1 MIKIKNVQ
9 NRITDNEIEKAYNQF
24 QRYLLELT
32 IYEEYT
38 KGNNKVGKVN
48 MFRLLSLYK
57 KKGIEIEDKKDLRK
71 RFEDFSLKIEKIKQ
85 ENPNIDLKDIRT
97 QNGRDIV
104 SDVISETQHDKKFL
118 PANLDGVAVI
128 ENFALYVAIAQLNEK
143 SKNKEEVLKEYDI
156 TEKELEKA
164 QESYKKYEKSG
175 MIDIYNNMYQKNKGK
190 VPNRIVHYTA
200 GCLELRPSEARRSL
214 GEIGVLKGSDKKTSN
229 RDINF
234 CYVYEV
240 SKIVIDNIM
249 RDKKLTPEEK
259 NKKIC
264 ELELAE
270 YERVLKKVEEA
281 NEKQNT
287 DRYRILKESDN
298 REIS

>member
-104 SDVISETQHDKKFL
+104 SDVISET
-118 PANLDGVAVI
+118 
-128 ENFALYVAIAQLNEK
+128 
-143 SKNKEEVLKEYDI
+143 
-156 TEKELEKA
+156 
-164 QESYKKYEKSG
+164 
-175 MIDIYNNMYQKNKGK
+175 
-190 VPNRIVHYTA
+190 
-200 GCLELRPSEARRSL
+200 
-214 GEIGVLKGSDKKTSN
+214 
-229 RDINF
+229 
-234 CYVYEV
+234 
-240 SKIVIDNIM
+240 
-249 RDKKLTPEEK
+249 
-259 NKKIC
+259 
-264 ELELAE
+264 
-270 YERVLKKVEEA
+270 
-281 NEKQNT
+281 
-287 DRYRILKESDN
+287 
-298 REIS
+298 